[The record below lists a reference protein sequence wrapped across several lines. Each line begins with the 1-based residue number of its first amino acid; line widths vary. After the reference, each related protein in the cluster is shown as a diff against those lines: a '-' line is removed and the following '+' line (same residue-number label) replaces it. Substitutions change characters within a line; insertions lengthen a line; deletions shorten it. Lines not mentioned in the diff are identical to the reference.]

1 MATVVGGAMFGDNLS
16 FISDTTIAAV
26 RSQGTEMKD
35 KFKTNFL
42 IVLPAAIITIV
53 LLVILTLGSDT
64 QVKAHSFDL
73 IKILPYAGVLITALL
88 GWNVLIVLTGGTVLS
103 GVIGLLDGSYTLES
117 FFKSVTTGMGG
128 MMELVLLAILIGGMV
143 ELIQYNGGI
152 QYLMNLLTRNIRS
165 KKGAEFGIAGL
176 VGMTN
181 MCTANNTISIIFTG
195 PLAKNI
201 ADQYEI
207 DPRKSASVLDLF
219 SCCVQGL
226 IPYGAQMLTAAGFAA
241 LSPIELLPYAF
252 YPILVGVCGIISILI
267 GFPRFSKV
275 TEKKEYHKTA

>member
-1 MATVVGGAMFGDNLS
+1 
-16 FISDTTIAAV
+16 
-26 RSQGTEMKD
+26 
-35 KFKTNFL
+35 
-42 IVLPAAIITIV
+42 
-53 LLVILTLGSDT
+53 
-64 QVKAHSFDL
+64 
-73 IKILPYAGVLITALL
+73 
-88 GWNVLIVLTGGTVLS
+88 
-103 GVIGLLDGSYTLES
+103 
-117 FFKSVTTGMGG
+117 
-128 MMELVLLAILIGGMV
+128 
-143 ELIQYNGGI
+143 
-152 QYLMNLLTRNIRS
+152 
-165 KKGAEFGIAGL
+165 
-176 VGMTN
+176 

-241 LSPIELLPYAF
+241 LSPVELLPYAF

-275 TEKKEYHKTA
+275 AEKKSIIKLHNIKRHLLLAVENARRTFSERFLLFINPFSNSSVYNLFLRYRGYHTLYNHIFYRNLMLESLKCQLL